1 MKKLYTVVVLIAVL
15 IIGGIGYNI
24 LQANDQGD
32 KQQEAQEDSNQV
44 IQKLLDDKLQ
54 YILTK
59 DDNGEI
65 TIELKNVSD
74 KSFTLN
80 YSSSQTYDFQLLK
93 DGEVAYLW
101 SASAS
106 FLTVMGDKTIE
117 PGESEKYVIDTK
129 ELPVD
134 LGEYEFRFYSVAK
147 ELQDEPK
154 GTIKIDIKV
163 SNQSPLDDSVQ

>member
-1 MKKLYTVVVLIAVL
+1 M
-15 IIGGIGYNI
+15 
-24 LQANDQGD
+24 
-32 KQQEAQEDSNQV
+32 
-44 IQKLLDDKLQ
+44 
-54 YILTK
+54 
-59 DDNGEI
+59 
-65 TIELKNVSD
+65 
-74 KSFTLN
+74 
-80 YSSSQTYDFQLLK
+80 
-93 DGEVAYLW
+93 AYLW

-117 PGESEKYVIDTK
+117 SGESDKYVIDTK

-163 SNQSPLDDSVQ
+163 SNQSPLDGSVQ

>member
-15 IIGGIGYNI
+15 IIGGIGYNM

-65 TIELKNVSD
+65 TIELK
-74 KSFTLN
+74 KCIGHTI
-80 YSSSQTYDFQLLK
+80 YTELL
-93 DGEVAYLW
+93 EFSNLRF
-101 SASAS
+101 SA
-106 FLTVMGDKTIE
+106 FK
-117 PGESEKYVIDTK
+117 
-129 ELPVD
+129 
-134 LGEYEFRFYSVAK
+134 RW
-147 ELQDEPK
+147 
-154 GTIKIDIKV
+154 
-163 SNQSPLDDSVQ
+163 